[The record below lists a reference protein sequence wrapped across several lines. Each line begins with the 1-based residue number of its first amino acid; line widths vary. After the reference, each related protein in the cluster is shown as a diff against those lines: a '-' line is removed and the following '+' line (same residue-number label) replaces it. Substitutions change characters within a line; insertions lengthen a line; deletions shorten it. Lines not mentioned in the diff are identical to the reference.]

1 MMEAKQRSALELIG
15 SLGIDEIMLKPK
27 KRYLRNNQV
36 CVGDVDM
43 AGIVD
48 AKKGVL
54 ATRMLAFVFRGLS
67 TSLTFP
73 VGYFFVNQL
82 TTEQLAKIT
91 RDVIKKVEEA
101 GFKIIRLVADNASV
115 NTKMFRLLDESKN

>member
-1 MMEAKQRSALELIG
+1 
-15 SLGIDEIMLKPK
+15 
-27 KRYLRNNQV
+27 
-36 CVGDVDM
+36 M

-82 TTEQLAKIT
+82 TAEQLAKIT